1 MIGGHWGS
9 VERLK
14 VLNLIFALLF
24 LALLFSNFVMLRVR
38 ANPRPFLL
46 ASTPM
51 AVGKSGLGFALS
63 QNITKLENESS
74 KNKSAKIRNKN
85 FHPLH
90 RSPMTSNHDPDIV
103 TLFHSTLEHT
113 LDHFLEFWIF

>member
-24 LALLFSNFVMLRVR
+24 FELLFSNFVMLQVR

-46 ASTPM
+46 ASAPM

-63 QNITKLENESS
+63 HHI
-74 KNKSAKIRNKN
+74 AKILQ
-85 FHPLH
+85 F
-90 RSPMTSNHDPDIV
+90 
-103 TLFHSTLEHT
+103 
-113 LDHFLEFWIF
+113 

>member
-38 ANPRPFLL
+38 ANPRPFIL

-51 AVGKSGLGFALS
+51 AVGKSGLRFALS
-63 QNITKLENESS
+63 QSITKLENECA
-74 KNKSAKIRNKN
+74 KNKSAEIRNKN
-85 FHPLH
+85 FQSLH
-90 RSPMTSNHDPDIV
+90 RPPMTSNHD
-103 TLFHSTLEHT
+103 
-113 LDHFLEFWIF
+113 

>member
-1 MIGGHWGS
+1 MIGGNWGS

-38 ANPRPFLL
+38 ANLRPFLL

-63 QNITKLENESS
+63 QSITKLENQSS
-74 KNKSAKIRNKN
+74 KK
-85 FHPLH
+85 
-90 RSPMTSNHDPDIV
+90 
-103 TLFHSTLEHT
+103 
-113 LDHFLEFWIF
+113 